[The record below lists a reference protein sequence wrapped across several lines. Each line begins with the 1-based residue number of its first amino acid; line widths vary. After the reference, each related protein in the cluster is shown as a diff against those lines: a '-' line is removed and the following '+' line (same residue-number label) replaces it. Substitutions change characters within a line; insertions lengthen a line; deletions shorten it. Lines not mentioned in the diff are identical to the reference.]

1 MMISCDPERDRPVT
15 PDDPAEM
22 IPADQRQVIFR
33 AVVEAQDGGMTVEAS
48 RADAVDRFGVTA
60 DQVKAI
66 EREGLD
72 NQWPPL

>member
-1 MMISCDPERDRPVT
+1 MT
-15 PDDPAEM
+15 PQDTAET
-22 IPADQRQVIFR
+22 IPADHRQAIFR
-33 AVVEAQDGGMTVEAS
+33 AVVEAQDGGMTVDAS
-48 RADAVDRFGVTA
+48 RAEAVEKFGVTP